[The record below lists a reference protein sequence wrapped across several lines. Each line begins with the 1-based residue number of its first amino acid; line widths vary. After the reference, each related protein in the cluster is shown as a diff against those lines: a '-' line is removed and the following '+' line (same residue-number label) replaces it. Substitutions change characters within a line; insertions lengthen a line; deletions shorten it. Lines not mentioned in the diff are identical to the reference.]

1 MLQKRKLG
9 RVGPEVACIG
19 LGCMGM
25 SGVYG
30 VPDEAESEATI
41 RRAVELGCDLVDT
54 SDMYGAGHNEELVGR
69 ALRGIRDRVVLATK
83 FGHVVGPDGRPVGVN
98 GKPEYV
104 IEACDRSLRRL
115 GVDVIDL
122 YYQHRV
128 DRTVPI
134 EETVGAMVRLVE
146 QGKIRWLGLSEA
158 SSATVRR
165 AVAVHP
171 IAALQTEY
179 SLWYREPEQDLIP
192 TCRELGIAYV
202 AYAPLG
208 RGLLTGG
215 VRSVDQL
222 EPKDNRRNHPRF
234 QGENLARNLE
244 LVERVQAI
252 AAEKGCTPAQLAIAW
267 VLAQGEDLV
276 PIPGTKRRR
285 YLEENLGAASVRLS
299 AEDLD
304 RLDRAL
310 PLGAGAGT
318 RYQEA
323 QMPTVNV

>member
-1 MLQKRKLG
+1 MEKRRLG
-9 RVGPEVACIG
+9 RAGPEVACIG

-25 SGVYG
+25 SGIYG
-30 VPDEAESEATI
+30 TPDEAESEATI
-41 RRAVELGCDLVDT
+41 RRAVELGLDLVDT
-54 SDMYGAGHNEELVGR
+54 SDMYGAGHNEQLVGR
-69 ALRGIRDRVVLATK
+69 ALKGIRDRVVLATK
-83 FGHVVGPDGRPVGVN
+83 FGHVVGPDGRPTGVD
-98 GKPEYV
+98 GRPEHV
-104 IEACDRSLRRL
+104 LEACDRSLQRL

-134 EETVGAMVRLVE
+134 EETVGAMGRLVE
-146 QGKIRWLGLSEA
+146 QGKVRWLGLSEA
-158 SSATVRR
+158 GAATVRR
-165 AVAVHP
+165 AAAVHP

-192 TCRELGIAYV
+192 ACRELGIAYV

-208 RGLLTGG
+208 RGLLAGA
-215 VRSVDQL
+215 VRSLDDL
-222 EPKDNRRNHPRF
+222 EAKDNRRNHPRF

-244 LVERVQAI
+244 LVGRVEAM

-267 VLAQGEDLV
+267 VLAQGDDLV

-285 YLEENLGAASVRLS
+285 YLEENLGAAGIRLTP
-299 AEDLD
+299 EDLQ
-304 RLDRAL
+304 RLDRDL
-310 PLGAGAGT
+310 PVGAGAGT
-318 RYQEA
+318 RYQES